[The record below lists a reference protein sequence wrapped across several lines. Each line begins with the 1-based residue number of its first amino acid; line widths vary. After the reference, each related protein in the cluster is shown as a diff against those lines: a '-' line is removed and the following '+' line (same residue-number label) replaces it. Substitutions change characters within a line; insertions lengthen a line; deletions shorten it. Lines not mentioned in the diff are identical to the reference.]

1 MCYPDPTDRVPD
13 DDHETEDP
21 ILAEFGEVFAPV
33 YYKHWQQEMDN
44 ISAEVLKRS
53 MWMDDKDIIDWLAGQ
68 IADLRARAE
77 THKTEVFW
85 AAEALNME

>member
-44 ISAEVLKRS
+44 ISAEVLTTSAPKS
-53 MWMDDKDIIDWLAGQ
+53 
-68 IADLRARAE
+68 
-77 THKTEVFW
+77 
-85 AAEALNME
+85 